1 MRLKINVQHADACF
15 AAEELRSENREAE
28 LGNLKQTRFE
38 QYACMNP
45 SFNVVSSCYLFR
57 AKSRLLERGY
67 DAVDIDNRDFNRAS
81 FHKTSKIIRCALFT
95 QGLIQPLHLQFR
107 DLLMLQYQASAQYP

>member
-45 SFNVVSSCYLFR
+45 SVNVVSSRYLFR

-67 DAVDIDNRDFNRAS
+67 DAVDIDNRDFKRHPEARAPKPITDRSVCYHYS
-81 FHKTSKIIRCALFT
+81 FAIS
-95 QGLIQPLHLQFR
+95 
-107 DLLMLQYQASAQYP
+107 